1 MSARILHV
9 SDLHVGAQEPPNAE
23 PGLTALVERVAPD
36 LIVAS
41 GDLTHGGRRSE
52 HARAAALLRS
62 LGPAV
67 LAVPGNHDIPPVSPA
82 RVLRP
87 WADFAAEWET
97 TNPVLSTE
105 DLQVVGVN
113 SVRPWRY
120 QSGGVGEAQLR
131 MAAEQIHAARPGAL
145 RVVVLHHQLVNPP
158 WRNHKRPLA
167 RRDRVLDALAGA
179 GAELIVGGHTHQG
192 AVAERREFDT
202 HVTPSGPVVLA
213 TAPGLGRPRPR
224 RRGEAR
230 GALVYSV
237 EGNSL
242 EVETYVWLEE
252 NWSRTAVRSFS
263 RAGG

>member
-1 MSARILHV
+1 VSARILHV
-9 SDLHVGAQEPPNAE
+9 SDLHVGAQEPPSAE
-23 PGLTALVERVAPD
+23 PGLTALVARVAPD

-62 LGPAV
+62 LGPPV

-82 RVLRP
+82 RFLRP
-87 WADFAAEWET
+87 WAAFEAEWET
-97 TNPVLSTE
+97 TEPVFSTAQ
-105 DLQVVGVN
+105 LQVVGLN
-113 SVRPWRY
+113 SVRPGRY
-120 QSGGVGEAQLR
+120 QSGGVGETELR
-131 MAAEQIHAARPGAL
+131 TAVEQVAAARPGAL
-145 RVVVLHHQLVNPP
+145 RVVVLHHQLVNAP

-202 HVTPSGPVVLA
+202 HVTPVGPVVLA

-237 EGNSL
+237 DGGAL
-242 EVETYVWLEE
+242 DVETYVWIEDG
-252 NWSRTAVRSFS
+252 WSKTAVRRFP
-263 RAGG
+263 RAAR